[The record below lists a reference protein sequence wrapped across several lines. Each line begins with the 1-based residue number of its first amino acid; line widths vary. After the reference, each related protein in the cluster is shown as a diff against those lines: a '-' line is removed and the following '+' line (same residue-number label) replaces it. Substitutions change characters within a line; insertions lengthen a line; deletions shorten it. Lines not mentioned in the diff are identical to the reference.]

1 MRRRP
6 STRGLRSRVPRGI
19 SLLELITSLA
29 SAAVLFAGL
38 ATAVAFSIRAGDP
51 SSGTFHNSY
60 DAAKASLQIT
70 RELQSATGFNSA
82 VCNSTRVEFTV
93 PDINGDG
100 SPDTIRYSWGGSAGN
115 ALMRTFNGGTAQ
127 TFLPDVNA
135 FSLRYHTKTVPPTV
149 VLTESAETLFL
160 DQESGNTGFI
170 NSTIDVSTSYWIG
183 EYFKP
188 TLPSNAVSWRI
199 TRVQWN
205 VDDTGV
211 DDGTALVQV
220 RAADTSGK
228 PSLNVI
234 GQAVLSESDLPN
246 TWYTVT
252 FSNASG
258 ILPTQGAC
266 VNVGTAAGTSV
277 ARLRA
282 GFFSNGSPGTYLLT
296 SYDDG
301 ATWSA
306 TTWIDLWIRVWGT
319 YTSSTAG
326 TGSNTYLRTG
336 IDLTLQAGSSSRAA
350 VTSSVQT
357 VNQPEVSGP

>member
-1 MRRRP
+1 MRRP
-6 STRGLRSRVPRGI
+6 PLSSRNPLYRTRGI

-51 SSGTFHNSY
+51 SNGNFHNSY
-60 DAAKASLQIT
+60 DAAKASQQIT

-100 SPDTIRYSWGGSAGN
+100 SADTIRYSWGGSAGN
-115 ALMRTFNGGTAQ
+115 SLTRTFNGGTAQ

-135 FSLRYHTKTVPPTV
+135 FSLRYHTKTVPPAV
-149 VLTESAETLFL
+149 VLTESAETQFL
-160 DQESGNTGFI
+160 DQGSGNTGFLS
-170 NSTIDVSTSYWIG
+170 STIDVTSTYWVG
-183 EYFKP
+183 QYFKP

-199 TRVQWN
+199 TRVQLN

-211 DDGTALVQV
+211 DDATTLVQV

-228 PSLNVI
+228 PSLNVL
-234 GQAVLSESDLPN
+234 GQTVVAEVDFPN
-246 TWYTVT
+246 TWYTVSFT
-252 FSNASG
+252 NASG
-258 ILPTQGAC
+258 ILPSQGAC
-266 VNVGTAAGTSV
+266 VNVACAAGVSA
-277 ARLRA
+277 ARLKD
-282 GFFSNGSPGTYLLT
+282 GLLSNGSPGTYLLT
-296 SYDDG
+296 SIDNG
-301 ATWSA
+301 ATWSS

-319 YTSSTAG
+319 YTTSTAG

-336 IDLTLQAGSSSRAA
+336 IDFTLQAGSSSRAA
-350 VTSSVQT
+350 ITSSVQT
-357 VNQPEVSGP
+357 VNQPAVSGP